1 MTKRKKETK
10 IRTLEG
16 MKMLLQYHQ
25 EQHKIDYLVPESRD
39 ITKSTLEG

>member
-16 MKMLLQYHQ
+16 MKMLLQYNQ
-25 EQHKIDYLVPESRD
+25 LWTKNQRKQHKEIQQNHL
-39 ITKSTLEG
+39 